1 MTKIIMVMVMKK
13 KVVLFFIIVGKKGVV
28 WDFYKHDEFSELLP
42 LNRPVMGFLLDLLH
56 RKKWVSTGQT
66 IFQTTLQSNARDL
79 ESSPF

>member
-1 MTKIIMVMVMKK
+1 MVMKK
-13 KVVLFFIIVGKKGVV
+13 KVVLFFFFIIGNKRVV

-66 IFQTTLQSNARDL
+66 IFQTTH
-79 ESSPF
+79 